1 MAKWYIHSGSS
12 HLIGSPSPAPP
23 APPVEGGWAAKML
36 FLGSL
41 FLQGSLIFLLHCT
54 FVFVFK
60 WCLDLPEAVTTFQPL
75 LQTLKVT
82 LGAEEVERGQS
93 CVSVEKRPR
102 PRVSKYM
109 SWRELL
115 HTSCLHQGASWC

>member
-1 MAKWYIHSGSS
+1 
-12 HLIGSPSPAPP
+12 
-23 APPVEGGWAAKML
+23 ML

-41 FLQGSLIFLLHCT
+41 FLQGSLIFLLHRA

-82 LGAEEVERGQS
+82 LGAEEVERGQRW
-93 CVSVEKRPR
+93 VSVEKRLR

-115 HTSCLHQGASWC
+115 HTSCLHRGASWC